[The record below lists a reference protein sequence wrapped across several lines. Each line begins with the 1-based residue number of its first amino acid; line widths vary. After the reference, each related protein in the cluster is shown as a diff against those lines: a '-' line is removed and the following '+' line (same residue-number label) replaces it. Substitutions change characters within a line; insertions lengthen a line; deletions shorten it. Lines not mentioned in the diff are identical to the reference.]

1 MTSSLQ
7 LPTTFGVSLDILYPF
22 PVANVLLKYVGENKQ
37 GDLRREVRLERTKC
51 RACIGC
57 NGYFYHQLLDSTKT
71 NTTKT

>member
-37 GDLRREVRLERTKC
+37 GDLRREVRPERTKC
-51 RACIGC
+51 
-57 NGYFYHQLLDSTKT
+57 
-71 NTTKT
+71 